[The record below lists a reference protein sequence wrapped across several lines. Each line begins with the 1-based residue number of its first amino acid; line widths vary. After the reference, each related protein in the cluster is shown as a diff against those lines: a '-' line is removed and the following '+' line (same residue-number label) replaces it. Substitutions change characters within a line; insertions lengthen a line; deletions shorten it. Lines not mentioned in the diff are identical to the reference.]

1 MQIDPKDRKY
11 MLLGLRI
18 AADFGATLAVPVILF
33 VIVGQWLDG
42 RYDTGYNFTAVAFV
56 FAAILSAKM
65 ILKKSK
71 AYGKEYQSLDK
82 KE

>member
-1 MQIDPKDRKY
+1 MSIDPKDRKY

-33 VIVGQWLDG
+33 VYIGQKLDE
-42 RYDTGYNFTAVAFV
+42 RYGTGYNFTAGAFIL
-56 FAAILSAKM
+56 AALLSAKM

-71 AYGKEYQSLDK
+71 AYGDEYQSLDK